1 MFVVRSVITYIVTLA
16 YIAVAGPIGLLV
28 GIVLRSTNGLYR
40 LGHGGVRLALAL
52 AGIRWKVSGR
62 EHVPGTAVVVTASNH
77 ESNVDPPVLFE
88 ALHPRLKVL
97 YKAELRKFPIMG
109 TAFDVAGFVAVD
121 RAARDKAFESIA
133 RGSDSLRRGNTFLIF
148 PEGTRSRTGALL
160 PFKKGG
166 FIMAIEAQVPIV
178 PVAIQGGRD
187 AMRKGSAFVRPV
199 NVSVRLGKPV
209 PTAGLTLDDRDALIA
224 QVRGEVQ
231 KLLDQGPSGPRVNF
245 PSQPDIGVHSDSSAS
260 SSSCSRSRRC
270 RSERRTSRHFGPA
283 RTTCAWT
290 CTPRGMESP
299 SRISKSTRSTSSR
312 TAFFRRSTPSS
323 TSGADD
329 SKESRIEP
337 NTIAQSRE
345 MAGNPRARVFVIFLD
360 TYHTQ
365 IEGSATMRQPL
376 INFIDRLLGPD
387 DMVALMTPE
396 MSATDITLGR
406 KTTVITNLLQR
417 EWFWGRRGRLG
428 VDNDEREDLY
438 DWCYPDSRRVRRI
451 SPER

>member
-1 MFVVRSVITYIVTLA
+1 MFVVRSVVTYVVTLA

-28 GIVLRSTNGLYR
+28 GIVLRSTDGLYR

-62 EHVPGTAVVVTASNH
+62 ENVPGTAVVYCSNH

-88 ALHPRLKVL
+88 VLHPRLKVL

-121 RAARDKAFESIA
+121 RAAREKAFASITK
-133 RGSDSLRRGNTFLIF
+133 GSDSLREGNSFLIF
-148 PEGTRSRTGALL
+148 PEGTRSRTGDLL

-231 KLLDQGPSGPRVNF
+231 KLLDQGPLWN
-245 PSQPDIGVHSDSSAS
+245 
-260 SSSCSRSRRC
+260 
-270 RSERRTSRHFGPA
+270 
-283 RTTCAWT
+283 
-290 CTPRGMESP
+290 
-299 SRISKSTRSTSSR
+299 
-312 TAFFRRSTPSS
+312 
-323 TSGADD
+323 
-329 SKESRIEP
+329 
-337 NTIAQSRE
+337 
-345 MAGNPRARVFVIFLD
+345 
-360 TYHTQ
+360 
-365 IEGSATMRQPL
+365 
-376 INFIDRLLGPD
+376 
-387 DMVALMTPE
+387 
-396 MSATDITLGR
+396 
-406 KTTVITNLLQR
+406 
-417 EWFWGRRGRLG
+417 
-428 VDNDEREDLY
+428 
-438 DWCYPDSRRVRRI
+438 
-451 SPER
+451 